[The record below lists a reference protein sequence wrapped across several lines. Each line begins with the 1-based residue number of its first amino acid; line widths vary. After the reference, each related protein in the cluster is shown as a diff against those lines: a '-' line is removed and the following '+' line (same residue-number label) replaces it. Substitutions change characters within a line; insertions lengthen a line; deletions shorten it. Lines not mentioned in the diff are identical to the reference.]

1 MEKSE
6 KSKNEQKADYSVGV
20 RAGIF
25 GLIGNA
31 LLFAA
36 KLTVGIL
43 AHSIAVMADA
53 FNNLSDGASS
63 AITVTGYKLA
73 SRPADREHPFGH
85 ARFEYIAALVIAV
98 LMFVI
103 GALFLKESL
112 VEIFQNKGTPEVR
125 FYLYIVLGL
134 SVAMKGVQAAVY
146 GISYKRTGS
155 LPMKAAAM
163 DSVGDMFATSAAI
176 LSALLWDVTGRD
188 LDGYFGTAIS
198 LFILFTAVRLL
209 KESVSPLLGT
219 APLDSLVNAVK
230 EKILS
235 YPGVLG
241 VHDIT
246 IHSYG
251 EARAYAVAH
260 IEVSAAATLTDAHEL
275 VDRIERD
282 ILSELGVRFVAHID
296 PKQEERSAT
305 DLEALIRAFLSDK
318 FAGTTVHDFRVTKE
332 QDASLVYLDAEI
344 PWESALTAKELTA
357 ALKEFDPGFT
367 YIVNV
372 DRK

>member
-1 MEKSE
+1 MKREE
-6 KSKNEQKADYSVGV
+6 GSKNEPKADFSVGV
-20 RAGIF
+20 HAGIF

-43 AHSIAVMADA
+43 AGSIAVTADA

-63 AITVTGYKLA
+63 AITVAGYKLA

-85 ARFEYIAALVIAV
+85 ARFEYVAALVIAV

-103 GALFLKESL
+103 GALFLKESV
-112 VEIFQNKGTPEVR
+112 VEIFQNKGAPNVR

-134 SVAMKGVQAAVY
+134 SVAMKGAQATVY
-146 GISYKRTGS
+146 GVSYKRTGS

-163 DSVGDMFATSAAI
+163 DSVGDMFATSTAI
-176 LSALLWDVTGRD
+176 LSALLWDVSGRD

-198 LFILFTAVRLL
+198 LFILFTAVRVL
-209 KESVSPLLGT
+209 KESISPLLGS
-219 APLDSLVNAVK
+219 APLDSLVSAVR

-260 IEVSAAATLTDAHEL
+260 IEVSASATLTDAHEL

-282 ILSELGVRFVAHID
+282 ILRDLGVRFVAHVD

-305 DLEALIRAFLSDK
+305 DLEALIRAFLFDK
-318 FAGTTVHDFRVTKE
+318 FAGASVHDFRVTRE
-332 QDASLVYLDAEI
+332 QGDARVYLDAEI
-344 PWESALTAKELTA
+344 PWESALTAEDLTA
-357 ALKEFDPGFT
+357 ALKAFDPDFT